1 MIALFL
7 AGLVAQL
14 LYVFLLEQLGFA
26 LNPLSGAVL
35 AMIPASI
42 AILLSAG
49 REDLQRSFGLG
60 ILALFLVITASLI
73 LI

>member
-1 MIALFL
+1 MVALFL

-14 LYVFLLEQLGFA
+14 LYVLLLEQLGFA
-26 LNPLSGAVL
+26 LNLLSGAVL
-35 AMIPASI
+35 AIIPASI
-42 AILLSAG
+42 AIFLSAG
-49 REDLQRSFGLG
+49 REDLQRSLGLG

>member
-7 AGLVAQL
+7 AGLVTQL

-26 LNPLSGAVL
+26 LTLLSGAVL
-35 AMIPASI
+35 AIIPASI

-49 REDLQRSFGLG
+49 REDLQRSLGLG